1 MMQTD
6 AILITGANGE
16 LGRALIAHL
25 QQASGRPLVTLDV
38 RPPDAAIEGVVERAY
53 VGDILDKQLITE
65 VFGTHRFRQVFHFAA
80 LLSTAAE
87 RDPARAHAV
96 NVEGTLNLMHA
107 LLAQHRDSE
116 APAGFF
122 YPSSIA
128 VYGLPGADEKGRTP
142 PINETQYL
150 SPETMYGCN
159 KRYCELVG
167 SYYAG
172 RTGATLDFRCL
183 RYPGLISAETV
194 PSGGTSDFGPE
205 MLHAAAQGLP
215 YAAFVRPDTTIPF
228 MTMPDAV
235 KALIALTSAPRE
247 RLKQHVYNV
256 TAFSLSARDIAAR
269 AEVAFPG
276 AQITYVPVPARQR
289 ILDSWPAAVDD
300 RAARRDWGWFP
311 DYDADSAFNTYLIPA
326 ITAHYVNKGDSQKM
340 KVESEG

>member
-1 MMQTD
+1 MEND

-25 QQASGRPLVTLDV
+25 RTTSGHPLVTLDML
-38 RPPDAAIEGVVERAY
+38 PPDPSLDGAVTQAY
-53 VGDILDKQLITE
+53 AGDILDQPLIAE
-65 VFGTHRFRQVFHFAA
+65 VFGAHRFRQVFHFAA
-80 LLSTAAE
+80 LLSTTAE

-107 LLAQHRDSE
+107 LLAQGSDQ
-116 APAGFF
+116 PAGFF

-128 VYGLPGADEKGRTP
+128 VYGLPGADEKERVP
-142 PINETQYL
+142 PISETQYL

-172 RTGATLDFRCL
+172 RPGSTLDFRCL

-205 MLHAAAQGLP
+205 MLHAAAQSLP

-235 KALIALTSAPRE
+235 KALLALTAAPRE
-247 RLKQHVYNV
+247 ALTQRVYNV
-256 TAFSLSARDIAAR
+256 TAFSLSASDIAAR
-269 AEVAFPG
+269 AEAAFPG
-276 AQITYVPVPARQR
+276 AEISYAPVEARQR

-300 RAARRDWGWFP
+300 SAARRDWGWQP
-311 DYDADSAFNTYLIPA
+311 DYDADSAFNDYLIPA
-326 ITAHYVNKGDSQKM
+326 ITAHYRKE
-340 KVESEG
+340 VES

>member
-1 MMQTD
+1 MQTD

-25 QQASGRPLVTLDV
+25 HGHSEAPLVTIDM
-38 RPPDAAIEGVVERAY
+38 RPPDAELEGMVTQAY
-53 VGDILDKQLITE
+53 AGDILDAHLIEE
-65 VFGTHRFRQVFHFAA
+65 VFSAFRFRQVFHFAA

-87 RDPARAHAV
+87 RDPGRAHLV

-107 LLAQHRDSE
+107 LMAQPGE
-116 APAGFF
+116 NAAGFF

-128 VYGLPGADEKGRTP
+128 VYGLPGVEVKNRASAVS
-142 PINETQYL
+142 ETQYL

-167 SYYAG
+167 TYYAG
-172 RTGATLDFRCL
+172 RAGSRLDFRCL

-194 PSGGTSDFGPE
+194 PTGGTSDYGPE
-205 MLHAAAQGLP
+205 MLHAAAQGRP

-235 KALIALTSAPRE
+235 KSLLALMAAPGDQLSQR
-247 RLKQHVYNV
+247 VYNV
-256 TAFSLSARDIAAR
+256 TAFSLPANDIAAR
-269 AEVAFPG
+269 AQAAFPG
-276 AQITYVPVPARQR
+276 ASITYAPVAARQR

-300 RAARRDWGWFP
+300 SAARRDWGWQP
-311 DYDADSAFNTYLIPA
+311 DYDADSAFNDYLIPA
-326 ITAHYVNKGDSQKM
+326 ITRHYTE
-340 KVESEG
+340 ESAGR